1 MSAES
6 DTERTTGFGIESRV
20 GWPIGGALGGVIGAA
35 AFGVVLWLFDPEIV
49 EAAIPGLYGI
59 DATGVTGWLIHLLHG
74 AVLGVVFGFL
84 ITRRPILGILRADV
98 ETDAI
103 AGRENWTRLVA
114 AGFVYGL
121 AIWTLLP
128 VVFLPLWT
136 TVFGAD
142 AAGGFPTL
150 VVESMFGHFV
160 FGIVLGLVFA
170 VTVDLKDREAPD
182 TLEE

>member
-6 DTERTTGFGIESRV
+6 DTEQTTGFGIESRY

-35 AFGVVLWLFDPEIV
+35 AFGLLLWLFDPEFV
-49 EAAIPGLYGI
+49 EVAIPGIYGI
-59 DATGVTGWLIHLLHG
+59 EATGITGWLIHLVHG
-74 AVLGVVFGFL
+74 AVLGMLFGFL
-84 ITRRPILGILRADV
+84 VTRRPILGILRTDV

-103 AGRENWTRLVA
+103 AGRGNWVRLVA

-121 AIWTLLP
+121 AIWAILP
-128 VVFLPLWT
+128 VTILPLWVE
-136 TVFGAD
+136 VFGAA

-150 VVESMFGHFV
+150 VVESMLGHFV

-170 VTVDLKDREAPD
+170 VTVDLRDRGASEP
-182 TLEE
+182 LEE